1 MIILIQ
7 KFSVVNLL
15 RANQVWKTAV
25 GLFKNKP
32 CLAVMKTEYVMVT
45 MIKKTLIVGQ
55 L

>member
-25 GLFKNKP
+25 ALFKKKP
-32 CLAVMKTEYVMVT
+32 CLAVMKIEYVMIT

-55 L
+55 I

>member
-25 GLFKNKP
+25 SLFKNNP
-32 CLAVMKTEYVMVT
+32 YLAVMKMEYMMIT
-45 MIKKTLIVGQ
+45 MIKNTLIMGQ